1 MKSIDNNLETH
12 LFNQISAILEEN
24 KKDVSAENNT
34 VIIFWKIGNVVNNIL
49 QKKRADYGKKVII
62 NLSRQL
68 MEKYGRDF
76 EEKNFRRML
85 QFSEKFPDFEKV
97 VTLSQKLSWSHFL
110 ALIPL
115 KNNDA
120 KEFYTQNAVSESWGV
135 RNLRKAIANN
145 LFEKTEEVSTPIEEK
160 NESSE
165 IQKTDEVETKIKAD
179 SIPEISKNETKILF
193 TKTGIEDEVLE
204 KIGANFTYDF
214 KDFIKIENVKTKS
227 FALKNHSI
235 IFSSVNAVKSFFEN
249 GFKPNEN
256 FLDKNFNKIYA
267 VGLKTKKEIR
277 KNGFGTFKV
286 KKNMNELSD
295 FIIENSNKEKFLH
308 FCGDLALDVLDR
320 NLPFH
325 NISYKKFIVYKTQ
338 LLYPKISEKFD
349 AIVFFSPSGV
359 RSFAKFNSL
368 ENVKLFSIGQ
378 TTEKELK
385 KFTENRIFTSKE
397 NNLEDLISI
406 VKSTMY

>member
-1 MKSIDNNLETH
+1 M
-12 LFNQISAILEEN
+12 
-24 KKDVSAENNT
+24 
-34 VIIFWKIGNVVNNIL
+34 
-49 QKKRADYGKKVII
+49 
-62 NLSRQL
+62 SR
-68 MEKYGRDF
+68 
-76 EEKNFRRML
+76 RR
-85 QFSEKFPDFEKV
+85 
-97 VTLSQKLSWSHFL
+97 
-110 ALIPL
+110 
-115 KNNDA
+115 
-120 KEFYTQNAVSESWGV
+120 
-135 RNLRKAIANN
+135 RRKAIANN

-295 FIIENSNKEKFLH
+295 FIIENCNKEKFLH
-308 FCGDLALDVLDR
+308 FCGDLALDILDR

-325 NISYKKFIVYKTQ
+325 NISYKKFIVYKTH

-368 ENVKLFSIGQ
+368 ENLKLFSIGQ

-385 KFTENRIFTSKE
+385 KFTQNRIFTSKE
-397 NNLEDLISI
+397 SNLEDLISI
-406 VKSTMY
+406 VKSTM